1 MNSEKEA
8 EAQPLL
14 KFPCSFPIKVMGRH
28 EADFEARVVAM
39 ISGQVGAITPDNVRS
54 RASSNGRFISVTVTV
69 TAESR
74 EQLDNVYRALT
85 ASDDVLF
92 VI

>member
-1 MNSEKEA
+1 MTSEKET
-8 EAQPLL
+8 EIQSPL
-14 KFPCSFPIKVMGRH
+14 KFPCSFPIKVMGKH
-28 EADFEARVVAM
+28 EGDFEARVVAM
-39 ISGQVGAITPDNVRS
+39 ISGQVGPITADNVRS
-54 RASSNGRFISVTVTV
+54 RASSNGRFLSVTVTV

-74 EQLDNVYRALT
+74 AQLDNVYRALT